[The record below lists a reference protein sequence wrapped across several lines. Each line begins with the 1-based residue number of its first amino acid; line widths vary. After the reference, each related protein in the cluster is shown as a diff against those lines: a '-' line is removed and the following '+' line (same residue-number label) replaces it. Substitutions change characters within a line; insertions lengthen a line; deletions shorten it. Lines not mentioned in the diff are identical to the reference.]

1 MKKPR
6 TWYLHRPQG
15 VPEIAILV
23 GDSRRLELFAEKL
36 KDSDIDLSHHG
47 FTLLIGDYKGIPL
60 SVTAY
65 GMGAPAVAVAI
76 EELAALGAKVI
87 VRAGTVMAVS
97 CPLGGLVLAE
107 GGVRLEGTSSS
118 YLPIGFPA
126 IPDRELLNAF
136 ARSLSTSNASHYS
149 GLIASLD
156 GLYPNRLGG
165 EKLDIEL
172 FRKLGVVGI
181 DMETATVYAVSRFLG
196 LKAVSLCLASVEF
209 KSFDVLAEERRRPS
223 EELLVEASLE
233 GIRFYLE
240 MIEGGE
246 R

>member
-1 MKKPR
+1 MNKPR
-6 TWYLHRPQG
+6 TWYLQRPQG
-15 VPEIAILV
+15 VPEVAILV
-23 GDSRRLELFAEKL
+23 GDSRRLELFAKKL
-36 KDSDIDLSHHG
+36 KDSDTDLSHHG
-47 FTLLIGDYKGIPL
+47 FALLVGDYKGIPL

-65 GMGAPAVAVAI
+65 GMGAPAAAVAI

-87 VRAGTVMAVS
+87 VRTGTVMAVS

-118 YLPIGFPA
+118 YMPIEFPA
-126 IPDRELLNAF
+126 IPDRELFNAF
-136 ARSLSTSNASHYS
+136 ARSLSTSDVPHYS

-165 EKLDIEL
+165 EKVDIAL

-196 LKAVSLCLASVEF
+196 LKAISLCLASVEF
-209 KSFDVLAEERRRPS
+209 DSFDVLAEERRRPS
-223 EELLVEASLE
+223 EELLVEASLA
-233 GIRFYLE
+233 GIQCYLKL
-240 MIEGGE
+240 IEGGK